1 MPIIAEVLLVGATW
15 RHAYTFKLA
24 SDTHA
29 AVPLT
34 TVLIRDGQHGVIL
47 LRLNRAEVSLQ
58 EHCTS
63 CECIWLYGG
72 QRRDLYCYA

>member
-1 MPIIAEVLLVGATW
+1 MEQAVPIIAEVLLVRATW

-34 TVLIRDGQHGVIL
+34 TVLIRDGQHGATL
-47 LRLNRAEVSLQ
+47 LRLNRAEVPFQDSP
-58 EHCTS
+58 
-63 CECIWLYGG
+63 
-72 QRRDLYCYA
+72 